1 MLEYHGFLSGNL
13 SGVEI
18 HQYLVI
24 GYFIKVSFTKGV
36 IYGGGFVSLVGAF
49 IVPHPPLIITEV
61 GKGEEKKVSK
71 TINSYREV
79 ARRIA
84 ALKPDTIVITT
95 PHSILY
101 SDYFH
106 ISPGKTAI
114 GNFGR
119 FGAKSI
125 SFQVEYDEDFV
136 EALEACAEREGL
148 EAGTLG
154 EKEPELDHGTMV
166 PLYFIN
172 EYLQDYRI
180 IRVGL
185 SGLSL
190 PDHYHLGRCIEKT
203 AEKLGRRIVF
213 VASGDLSHKL
223 KEDGPYGF
231 SEEGVRFDKEVTE
244 AMREG
249 NFLRFLEFAPDFCEA
264 AAECGLRSF
273 IILAGALSGK
283 EVNSELLSYEGTF
296 GVGYA
301 VCEFAITGTSESRH
315 FDQIFTEKQRE
326 VARER
331 QKSEDSYVHLART
344 SLETYI
350 TTGKYAK
357 LPEGLPEEMTTK
369 KAGVFVSLKKHGSLR
384 GCIGTI
390 SPVTESIAK
399 EILRNAVSAAAED
412 PRFPPVSK
420 EELEEL
426 VYSVDVLAEA
436 EPIQAMS
443 DLDVERYGVIV
454 TSGRKRGLLLPN
466 LDGVNTVEEQ
476 VSIARKKAGIYD
488 HEAFTMERFE
498 VVRHK

>member
-1 MLEYHGFLSGNL
+1 M
-13 SGVEI
+13 
-18 HQYLVI
+18 
-24 GYFIKVSFTKGV
+24 
-36 IYGGGFVSLVGAF
+36 SLVGAF
-49 IVPHPPLIITEV
+49 IVPHPPLIIPEV
-61 GKGEEKKVSK
+61 GKGEEKKVSN
-71 TINSYREV
+71 TIDSYREV

-84 ALKPDTIVITT
+84 ALKPDTIVLTT

-106 ISPGKTAI
+106 ISPGKSAK

-119 FGAKSI
+119 FGAKRV
-125 SFQVEYDEDFV
+125 SFHVDYDEDFV
-136 EALEACAEREGL
+136 EALEACAEREGI

-154 EKEPELDHGTMV
+154 EKDPELDHGTMV

-172 EYLQDYRI
+172 EFLKDYKLVRI
-180 IRVGL
+180 GL

-190 PDHYHLGRCIEKT
+190 PEHYHLGRCITKT
-203 AEKLGRRIVF
+203 ANKLNRRIVF

-231 SEEGVRFDKEVTE
+231 SEEGVRFDKDITE

-249 NFLRFLEFAPDFCEA
+249 NFLRFLEFSPDFCEA

-273 IILAGALSGK
+273 IILSGALSGK
-283 EVNSELLSYEGTF
+283 SVASELLSYEGTF

-301 VCEFAITGTSESRH
+301 VCEFIDTGEGESRH

-326 VARER
+326 LARER
-331 QKSEDSYVHLART
+331 QKSEDAYVHLARV

-357 LPEGLPEEMTTK
+357 LPDELPRELTEI

-390 SPVTESIAK
+390 SPVTGSVAK

-412 PRFPPVSK
+412 PRFPPVTK

-436 EPIQAMS
+436 EPIRFMT
-443 DLDVERYGVIV
+443 DLDVTRYGVIV

-466 LDGVNTVEEQ
+466 LEGVDSVEQQ
-476 VSIARKKAGIYD
+476 VSIAKKKAGIYD
-488 HEAFTMERFE
+488 NEAFTMERFE

>member
-1 MLEYHGFLSGNL
+1 M
-13 SGVEI
+13 
-18 HQYLVI
+18 
-24 GYFIKVSFTKGV
+24 
-36 IYGGGFVSLVGAF
+36 SLVGAF
-49 IVPHPPLIITEV
+49 IVPHPPLIVPEI
-61 GKGEEKKVSK
+61 GKGEEKKVSN
-71 TINSYREV
+71 TINSFREV
-79 ARRIA
+79 AKRIA
-84 ALKPDTIVITT
+84 TLRPDTIILTS

-106 ISPGKTAI
+106 ISPGKSAK
-114 GNFGR
+114 GNFGG
-119 FGAKSI
+119 FGAEKVA
-125 SFQVEYDEDFV
+125 FQVEYDEDFV
-136 EALEACAEREGL
+136 EALEASAEREGL

-154 EKEPELDHGTMV
+154 EKDAALDHGTMV

-172 EYLQDYRI
+172 EVLQDYKLVRI
-180 IRVGL
+180 GL

-190 PDHYHLGRCIEKT
+190 PDHYHLGKCIAKT
-203 AEKLGRRIVF
+203 AEKLNRRIVF

-244 AMREG
+244 AMSQG
-249 NFLRFLEFAPDFCEA
+249 DFLRFLEFTPDFCES

-273 IILAGALSGK
+273 IIMSGALSGK
-283 EVNSELLSYEGTF
+283 AVTSELLSYEGTF

-301 VCEFAITGTSESRH
+301 VCEFKITGDEKSRN
-315 FDQIFTEKQRE
+315 FDQIYTEKQRE
-326 VARER
+326 IARER
-331 QKSEDSYVHLART
+331 QKSEDAFVHLARI

-357 LPEGLPEEMTTK
+357 MPGDLPEELTKK

-390 SPVTESIAK
+390 SPVMESIAK
-399 EILRNAVSAAAED
+399 EILRNAVSAGAED
-412 PRFPPVSK
+412 PRFPPVTE
-420 EELEEL
+420 EELPEL

-436 EPIQAMS
+436 EPIKLMS

-454 TSGRKRGLLLPN
+454 TAGRKRGLLLPH
-466 LDGVNTVEEQ
+466 LEGVDSVEQQ

-488 HEAFTMERFE
+488 NEAITLERFE

>member
-1 MLEYHGFLSGNL
+1 M
-13 SGVEI
+13 
-18 HQYLVI
+18 
-24 GYFIKVSFTKGV
+24 
-36 IYGGGFVSLVGAF
+36 SLVGAF
-49 IVPHPPLIITEV
+49 IVPHPPLIVPEI
-61 GKGEEKKVSK
+61 GKGEEKKVSN
-71 TINSYREV
+71 TINSFREV
-79 ARRIA
+79 AKRIA
-84 ALKPDTIVITT
+84 ALRPDTIILTS

-106 ISPGKTAI
+106 ISPGKSAK
-114 GNFGR
+114 GNFGG
-119 FGAKSI
+119 FGAKNVA
-125 SFQVEYDEDFV
+125 FQVEYDEDFV
-136 EALEACAEREGL
+136 EALEECAEREGL

-154 EKEPELDHGTMV
+154 EKDTALDHGTMV

-172 EYLQDYRI
+172 EVLQDFKLVRI
-180 IRVGL
+180 GL

-190 PDHYHLGRCIEKT
+190 PDHYHLGKCITKT
-203 AEKLGRRIVF
+203 AEKLDRRIVF

-244 AMREG
+244 AMRQG
-249 NFLRFLEFAPDFCEA
+249 DFLRFLEFSPDFCES
-264 AAECGLRSF
+264 AAECGLKSF
-273 IILAGALSGK
+273 IIMAGALSGK
-283 EVNSELLSYEGTF
+283 SVTSELLSYEGTF

-301 VCEFAITGTSESRH
+301 VCEFKITGDEEGRH

-326 VARER
+326 IARER
-331 QKSEDSYVHLART
+331 QKSEDAFVHLARL

-357 LPEGLPEEMTTK
+357 LSVDLPEELTK
-369 KAGVFVSLKKHGSLR
+369 EKAGVFVSLKKHGSLR

-399 EILRNAVSAAAED
+399 EILRNAVSAGAED
-412 PRFPPVSK
+412 PRFPPVTE
-420 EELEEL
+420 EELPEL

-436 EPIQAMS
+436 EPIKLMS

-454 TSGRKRGLLLPN
+454 TSGRKRGLLLPH
-466 LDGVNTVEEQ
+466 LEGVDSVEQQ

-488 HEAFTMERFE
+488 HEAITMERFE

>member
-1 MLEYHGFLSGNL
+1 M
-13 SGVEI
+13 
-18 HQYLVI
+18 
-24 GYFIKVSFTKGV
+24 
-36 IYGGGFVSLVGAF
+36 
-49 IVPHPPLIITEV
+49 
-61 GKGEEKKVSK
+61 
-71 TINSYREV
+71 
-79 ARRIA
+79 
-84 ALKPDTIVITT
+84 
-95 PHSILY
+95 Y

-106 ISPGKTAI
+106 ISPGKLAK

-119 FGAKSI
+119 FHAQNV
-125 SFQVEYDEDFV
+125 SFQVEYDEDFT
-136 EALEACAEREGL
+136 EALESCAEREGL

-154 EKEPELDHGTMV
+154 EKDPELDHGTMV

-172 EYLQDYRI
+172 EYLKDYKLVRI
-180 IRVGL
+180 GL

-203 AEKLGRRIVF
+203 ANKLGRRIVF

-244 AMREG
+244 AMKEG
-249 NFLRFLEFAPDFCEA
+249 NFLHFLELAPDFCEA

-273 IILAGALSGK
+273 VILSGALSGK
-283 EVNSELLSYEGTF
+283 EVTSDLLSYEGTF

-301 VCEFAITGTSESRH
+301 VCEFKVTGTSEKRH
-315 FDQIFTEKQRE
+315 FDQIFTQKQKE
-326 VARER
+326 LAKEH
-331 QKSEDSYVHLART
+331 QKNEDAYVHLARI

-350 TTGKYAK
+350 TTAEHTK
-357 LPEGLPEEMTTK
+357 LPENLPEELTNR

-390 SPVTESIAK
+390 APVTESVAK
-399 EILRNAVSAAAED
+399 EILRNAVSSGTED
-412 PRFPPVSK
+412 PRFPPIT
-420 EELEEL
+420 EDELDEL

-436 EPIQAMS
+436 EPIQYMT
-443 DLDVERYGVIV
+443 DLDVEKYGVIV

-466 LDGVNTVEEQ
+466 LEGVDTVEQQ
-476 VSIARKKAGIYD
+476 VSIAKKKAGIYD
-488 HEAFTMERFE
+488 NESFTMERFE

>member
-1 MLEYHGFLSGNL
+1 M
-13 SGVEI
+13 
-18 HQYLVI
+18 
-24 GYFIKVSFTKGV
+24 
-36 IYGGGFVSLVGAF
+36 SLVGAF
-49 IVPHPPLIITEV
+49 IVPHPPLIVPEI
-61 GKGEEKKVSK
+61 GKGEEKKVSN
-71 TINSYREV
+71 TINSFREV
-79 ARRIA
+79 AKRIA
-84 ALKPDTIVITT
+84 ELKPDTIILTS

-106 ISPGKTAI
+106 ISPGKSAK
-114 GNFGR
+114 GNFGG
-119 FGAKSI
+119 FGAKKVA
-125 SFQVEYDEDFV
+125 FQVEYDEDFV
-136 EALEACAEREGL
+136 EALEASAEREGL

-154 EKEPELDHGTMV
+154 EKDAALDHGTMV

-172 EYLQDYRI
+172 EVLQDYKLVRI
-180 IRVGL
+180 GL

-190 PDHYHLGRCIEKT
+190 PDHYHLGKCITKT
-203 AEKLGRRIVF
+203 AEKLNRRIVF

-244 AMREG
+244 AMRQG
-249 NFLRFLEFAPDFCEA
+249 DFLRFLEFSPDFCES
-264 AAECGLRSF
+264 AAECGLKSF
-273 IILAGALSGK
+273 VIMAGALSGK
-283 EVNSELLSYEGTF
+283 AVTSELLSYEGTF

-301 VCEFAITGTSESRH
+301 VCEFKITGDEESRH
-315 FDQIFTEKQRE
+315 FDKIFTEKQRE
-326 VARER
+326 IARER
-331 QKSEDSYVHLART
+331 QKSEDAFVHLARV

-357 LPEGLPEEMTTK
+357 FPGDLPEELSKK

-399 EILRNAVSAAAED
+399 EILRNAVSAGAED
-412 PRFPPVSK
+412 PRFPPVTE
-420 EELEEL
+420 EELSEL

-436 EPIQAMS
+436 EPIKLMS

-454 TSGRKRGLLLPN
+454 TSGRKRGLLLPH
-466 LDGVNTVEEQ
+466 LEGVDTVEQQ
-476 VSIARKKAGIYD
+476 VSIARKKAGIHD
-488 HEAFTMERFE
+488 HETIAMERFE

>member
-1 MLEYHGFLSGNL
+1 M
-13 SGVEI
+13 
-18 HQYLVI
+18 
-24 GYFIKVSFTKGV
+24 
-36 IYGGGFVSLVGAF
+36 SLVGAF
-49 IVPHPPLIITEV
+49 IVTHPPLIVPEV
-61 GKGEEKKVSK
+61 GKGEEKKVSN

-84 ALKPDTIVITT
+84 ELKPDTIVITS
-95 PHSILY
+95 PHSIMY

-106 ISPGKTAI
+106 ISPGKLAK

-119 FGAKSI
+119 FHAQNV
-125 SFQVEYDEDFV
+125 SFQVEYDEDFT
-136 EALEACAEREGL
+136 EALESCAEREGL

-154 EKEPELDHGTMV
+154 EKDPELDHGTMV

-172 EYLQDYRI
+172 EYLKDYKLVRI
-180 IRVGL
+180 GL

-203 AEKLGRRIVF
+203 ANKLGRRIVF

-244 AMREG
+244 AMKEG
-249 NFLRFLEFAPDFCEA
+249 NFLHFLELAPDFCEA

-273 IILAGALSGK
+273 VILSGALSGK
-283 EVNSELLSYEGTF
+283 EVTSELLSYEGTF

-301 VCEFAITGTSESRH
+301 VCEFKVTGTSEKRH
-315 FDQIFTEKQRE
+315 FDQIFTQKQKKLAKE
-326 VARER
+326 H
-331 QKSEDSYVHLART
+331 QKSEDPYVHLARI

-350 TTGKYAK
+350 TTAEHAN
-357 LPEGLPEEMTTK
+357 LPENLPEELTNR

-390 SPVTESIAK
+390 TPVTESVAK
-399 EILRNAVSAAAED
+399 EILRNAVSSGTED
-412 PRFPPVSK
+412 PRFPPIT
-420 EELEEL
+420 EDELDEL

-436 EPIQAMS
+436 EPIQYMT
-443 DLDVERYGVIV
+443 DLDVEKYGVIV

-466 LDGVNTVEEQ
+466 LEGVDTVEQQ
-476 VSIARKKAGIYD
+476 VSIAKKKAGIYD
-488 HEAFTMERFE
+488 NESFTMERFE